1 MLPGGRPSTW
11 VIHTV
16 LFLVLGVGLGVGT
29 VVGKIGLADVDPIV
43 FAAYRDG
50 AAAPLLL
57 AWSARAEGPVRLERS
72 DRSALAFAALFLFLS
87 NLCFTVGVKLSNAVL
102 GAAWQCSVPICT
114 AGAAIALGWEAA
126 TPLKLGG
133 IALAFAGSAFILFFR
148 TGPQLPVGAAA
159 GQAHNR
165 TAHNRTGS
173 SGGGSSIGV
182 GVGVGGGG
190 GGGGGG
196 GSSSGGGGGHS
207 LEGNLL
213 FLINVCSFSAYCL
226 ATRPLLRKYPPLL
239 VAGLSAALVTLL
251 MLGAALLV
259 HAVPGLARAEEDAA
273 PHEEASPWAMDGAA
287 VAALGYFTLVFG
299 VLLYAT
305 IAWANS
311 LQVAPSTVMAYS
323 VFQPVAAA
331 LLSMALVRGGF
342 NEAPGHADVQLA
354 EPGWNALGA
363 LGVMAGLAMVVRNDL
378 RGGGRGGGGG
388 AGGGV
393 GRGTT
398 EVTSKVSRYRP
409 IPQHESTN
417 WTNSIAGDDSL

>member
-1 MLPGGRPSTW
+1 MLPGARPPTW

-43 FAAYRDG
+43 FATYRDG

-57 AWSARAEGPVRLERS
+57 AWSARAEGSVRLERS
-72 DRSALAFAALFLFLS
+72 DRSALAFAALFMFLS
-87 NLCFTVGVKLSNAVL
+87 NLCFTLGVKLSNAVL

-114 AGAAIALGWEAA
+114 AGAAIALGWEVA

-165 TAHNRTGS
+165 TAHNRTAS
-173 SGGGSSIGV
+173 SGGGSSG
-182 GVGVGGGG
+182 GGGGGSGGGG
-190 GGGGGG
+190 GGGLAR
-196 GSSSGGGGGHS
+196 SSGGGHS

-239 VAGLSAALVTLL
+239 VAGLTAALVTVL

-287 VAALGYFTLVFG
+287 VMALCYFTLVFG

-331 LLSMALVRGGF
+331 LLSVALVRGGF

-378 RGGGRGGGGG
+378 QGGGRSGCGG

-393 GRGTT
+393 GRDTT

-417 WTNSIAGDDSL
+417 SIAGDDSL